1 MKRKPTDWETIL
13 TNQISDRGLI
23 QKIQRTPTTQQ
34 QSDFKMGKRPEFFF
48 RNDI

>member
-1 MKRKPTDWETIL
+1 MKRKPTDWEIL
-13 TNQISDRGLI
+13 TNQISNSGLI

-34 QSDFKMGKRPEFFF
+34 QSDFKMGERLESFF